1 MSDQGNMI
9 CPACE
14 KFQPKAELCASCGV
28 VIAKAHKPDAPLPKQ
43 SASKPDGD
51 GLPVKAIGI
60 VAVIMIAG
68 GVFFFSGDDQPGD
81 EESKQGKTQIEKL
94 AAIKPKVASRIQ
106 VTKTQSTL
114 NTLKTKLYM
123 LSMEWQEPPTTEQG
137 LSFLVQQGNLT
148 NAEITDSWGRRF
160 AYKME
165 WTKETAFS
173 REYEINVHSLGA
185 DGLSNTADDI
195 GMP

>member
-1 MSDQGNMI
+1 MADQGNMI

-14 KFQPKAELCASCGV
+14 KFQPKAEVCVDCGV
-28 VIAKAHKPDAPLPKQ
+28 VIAKANKPTAPPPKQ
-43 SASKPDGD
+43 SVSKSDGD

-60 VAVIMIAG
+60 AAVIMIAG
-68 GVFFFSGDDQPGD
+68 GVFFFSGDDQSAD

-137 LSFLVQQGNLT
+137 LSFLVQQGDLT
-148 NAEITDSWGRRF
+148 NAEITDFWGRRF

-165 WTKETAFS
+165 WTKETAVG